1 LAREYVPS
9 LHWAVASAASLFTL
23 VVADAFAGVFAV
35 LTVASGLGVAT
46 VVVAAFTPP
55 CPEHA
60 PRPDLLLEPSAHAT
74 VLAGFFAAAVALAST
89 PP

>member
-1 LAREYVPS
+1 
-9 LHWAVASAASLFTL
+9 LFAGE
-23 VVADAFAGVFAV
+23 VFAGVFGVA
-35 LTVASGLGVAT
+35 TVAIGLGVAT

-60 PRPDLLLEPSAHAT
+60 PRPDLLLEPSAHET
-74 VLAGFFAAAVALAST
+74 VFVGFFAAAVALAST